1 MLLITVLLNLVL
13 VIANIIIYLS
23 NENRDFSS
31 FFAGCGAG
39 VAFLGVVFGLIKFFN

>member
-1 MLLITVLLNLVL
+1 MLIIAVLINVCL
-13 VIANIIIYLS
+13 IFANIIIYLS

-39 VAFLGVVFGLIKFFN
+39 VAFLGVVFGAIKLFN